1 MIKQRNLLKTPSFI
15 KIQLSLVSLSYPK
28 KKKKQKTFLNHHR
41 FLFLSLWLIL
51 HKIAVKKKNLQ
62 RNLQIMNSNTIKK
75 KKKKKLTS

>member
-15 KIQLSLVSLSYPK
+15 KIQLSLFSLSYPK

-51 HKIAVKKKNLQ
+51 HKIAVKKK
-62 RNLQIMNSNTIKK
+62 TYKETY
-75 KKKKKLTS
+75 KL